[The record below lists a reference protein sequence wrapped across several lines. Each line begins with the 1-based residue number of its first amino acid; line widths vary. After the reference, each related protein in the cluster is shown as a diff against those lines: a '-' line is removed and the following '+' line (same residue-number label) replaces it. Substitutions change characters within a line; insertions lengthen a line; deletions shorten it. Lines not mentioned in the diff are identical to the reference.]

1 MSCTQCKISQVLL
14 HSCIQIISLKQTPL
28 AVSLNDFLHMQDE
41 KKRIFI
47 VEESKKKTKTRY
59 PFKARSDSHFARG
72 PALN

>member
-47 VEESKKKTKTRY
+47 VEESKKKKPKQDTLSKQDLIHIL
-59 PFKARSDSHFARG
+59 PGVLH
-72 PALN
+72 